1 MRNFR
6 EFDGNSKEVYQN
18 AVDRKEDELLRAR
31 LKGITAILDSQY
43 DIYDYNFNQGSLA
56 LLKGNPL
63 FTVHSSDIKSLYG
76 YDTLIL
82 RELRRKIQKK
92 IPAAVRYTCQYCTV
106 TPIESFDHYL
116 PKEEFPEYAIHTN
129 NLIPCCKT
137 CNGYKSYVWRNAT
150 GGRLFINLYRD
161 PVPDQRFLFV
171 EVLDDGDGDLDF
183 RYYLA
188 NPEGI
193 PAHTFNLVKSHFTR
207 LRLEERMRMKA
218 VGIISEL
225 ENSMLISKLNIADSA
240 SEVIASAERN
250 FVSYGSNY
258 WRSIAE
264 IALVESPL
272 FLERLS
278 SQL

>member
-6 EFDGNSKEVYQN
+6 EFDGDSKEVYQN
-18 AVDRKEDELLRAR
+18 AVERKEDALLRAR
-31 LKGITAILDSQY
+31 LNSITGLLGSQY
-43 DIYDYNFNQGSLA
+43 DIYDHNFNHGSLA
-56 LLKGNPL
+56 LLNGNPL
-63 FTVHSSDIKSLYG
+63 FRIHSRDIKSLYG
-76 YDTLIL
+76 YDTLTL
-82 RELRRKIQKK
+82 RELRRKIQKS

-106 TPIESFDHYL
+106 TPVESFDHYL

-137 CNGYKSYVWRNAT
+137 CNGYKSYVWRNGV

-161 PVPDQRFLFV
+161 PVPDERFLFV

-183 RYYLA
+183 KYSLA
-188 NPEGI
+188 NPAGI
-193 PAHTFNLVKSHFTR
+193 PVDTFNLVKSHFTR

-218 VGIISEL
+218 VGIISEM
-225 ENSMLISKLNIADSA
+225 ENSMLSSTLSIADSA
-240 SEVIASAERN
+240 AEVIAAAERN

-264 IALVESPL
+264 IALAESPL
-272 FLERLS
+272 FLRRFLDED
-278 SQL
+278 